1 MAFEHDLKALEKKLK
16 SLGTKEARNFRRS
29 GNNAGAEII
38 RKIAAE
44 NLGPG
49 NRKNIGKQR
58 SRRES
63 NDYQEVHKIGPVK
76 DKWYLQF
83 LEIGAAPHEISPK
96 RKKALLGQGYDHPFS
111 GTVNHPGITPNHF
124 LTRAA
129 SENVKAVKDAVID
142 KINDRIRKIT
152 K

>member
-1 MAFEHDLKALEKKLK
+1 MAFEHDIKAIERKLK
-16 SLGTKEARNFRRS
+16 LLSTKEARNFRRS
-29 GNNAGAEII
+29 GNNAGAEVI
-38 RKIAAE
+38 RRAAAD

-63 NDYQEVHKIGPVK
+63 NDYSEVHIIGPVK

-83 LEIGAAPHEISPK
+83 FEIGAAPHEIKPN
-96 RKKALLGQGYDHPFS
+96 RKKALLGHGYDHPFS

-124 LTRAA
+124 LTRAVR
-129 SENVKAVKDAVID
+129 ENQEAVKNAVID
-142 KINDRIRKIT
+142 KINERIRKIT